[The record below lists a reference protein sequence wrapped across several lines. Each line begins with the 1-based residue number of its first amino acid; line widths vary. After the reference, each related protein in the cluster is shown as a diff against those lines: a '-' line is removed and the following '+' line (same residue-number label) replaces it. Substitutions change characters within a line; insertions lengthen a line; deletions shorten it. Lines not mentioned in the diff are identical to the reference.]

1 MTLACMASGT
11 IGVFSA
17 RLSSVGARPRPRG
30 SSTGLG
36 GGFSRAS
43 SSLVAAR
50 SRATAIVK
58 RRASVVD
65 AVETAS
71 SVPEESVPDESGV
84 LGTVASVESLRQVK
98 TRLFGV
104 LSTAPDDRSDEQLDV
119 VVRELADVPFLQQLR
134 RDQHHPG

>member
-1 MTLACMASGT
+1 M
-11 IGVFSA
+11 
-17 RLSSVGARPRPRG
+17 VG
-30 SSTGLG
+30 
-36 GGFSRAS
+36 
-43 SSLVAAR
+43 
-50 SRATAIVK
+50 
-58 RRASVVD
+58 

-134 RDQHHPG
+134 RDMRLSVVRILQMREAPRGTVIAREGSRGTELYIVYFGPCTAAKPVDTPAAAGGGPDGLRAEQ